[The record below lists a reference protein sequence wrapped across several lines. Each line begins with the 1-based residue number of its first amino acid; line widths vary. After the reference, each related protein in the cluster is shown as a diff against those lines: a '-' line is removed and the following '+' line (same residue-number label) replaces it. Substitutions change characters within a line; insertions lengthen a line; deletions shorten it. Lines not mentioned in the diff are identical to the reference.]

1 MSGEQANTQVLHV
14 DGREIVVTSPDK
26 VLWPQDGLTKTDLLD
41 YYQAVAPVML
51 PYLRDHPVTLRVFPG
66 GIDRPGH
73 YRRDLPKD
81 APDWL
86 PSATYSPASRAG
98 ELHPPL
104 IPDAAALLWYAERGA
119 IEFHMWLATADRLE
133 QPDWAVFDL
142 DPGDE
147 VDFPAVL
154 EAALLVRDTLA
165 AQGIDGYPKTS
176 GGRGLHVFVPLEP
189 VHDFAAVRDW
199 VRGIA
204 AQLAEEHPDQIATA
218 ARGTHEG
225 QRVTVDHAQN
235 SVARNTAAPYT
246 ARGHPGAPVSAPV
259 TWDEVAAGTIR
270 PDQFT
275 LRTMPERI
283 QQLGDLW
290 AAALTAPQRLPG

>member
-1 MSGEQANTQVLHV
+1 QELTDDPAA
-14 DGREIVVTSPDK
+14 GRQTAPTAPGAPREAPHRQLMPNEAAR
-26 VLWPQDGLTKTDLLD
+26 LWD
-41 YYQAVAPVML
+41 
-51 PYLRDHPVTLRVFPG
+51 
-66 GIDRPGH
+66 
-73 YRRDLPKD
+73 
-81 APDWL
+81 
-86 PSATYSPASRAG
+86 
-98 ELHPPL
+98 
-104 IPDAAALLWYAERGA
+104 AERGA
-119 IEFHMWLATADRLE
+119 IGFHIWLATADRLE

-204 AQLAEEHPDQIATA
+204 AQLAEEHPDQIAVA

-246 ARGHPGAPVSAPV
+246 AR
-259 TWDEVAAGTIR
+259 
-270 PDQFT
+270 
-275 LRTMPERI
+275 
-283 QQLGDLW
+283 
-290 AAALTAPQRLPG
+290 